1 MPNIGKFFYYK
12 FYLIKRQIMQQINFN
27 NPQYKYSFKKQK
39 SDEEK
44 YKTKQNFLSSLL
56 SCALVITD
64 YYMVANIP
72 PKVSKSIIDKMV
84 NINQSLSCSQ
94 VKSFEEAFD
103 KAFKKSKLNEFGVS
117 IFKCNDFKKDTYNI
131 KEHIK
136 KNITP
141 KWLNKYSLETYFNIV
156 SEHMKT
162 NNSCYTFFDKTIY
175 SSKNT
180 RLSLFHEM
188 GHAYNH
194 NKTVFARGLQKVR
207 ELHQILIL
215 PLTVISLC
223 LPMYKEGNQPK
234 ENNSKLNT
242 FLLKAQN
249 SFVKFSPLILFSSFL
264 PMLVEEGLASLQGQ
278 KFAKKVLNKNIY
290 NKVKLINFLGFLTYL
305 FFASF
310 SSLVLWSAL
319 KIKNSFLNK
328 QLNKT

>member
-1 MPNIGKFFYYK
+1 
-12 FYLIKRQIMQQINFN
+12 MQQINFN

-84 NINQSLSCSQ
+84 NINKSLSCSQ

-103 KAFKKSKLNEFGVS
+103 KAFKKSTLNEFGVS
-117 IFKCNDFKKDTYNI
+117 IFKCNDFKKDMYNI

-136 KNITP
+136 KNITSQ
-141 KWLNKYSLETYFNIV
+141 WLNKYSLETYFDIV
-156 SEHMKT
+156 SEHMKN

-194 NKTVFARGLQKVR
+194 NKTVFAKTLQKFR
-207 ELHQILIL
+207 SLNMKIPILVSMAAIL
-215 PLTVISLC
+215 
-223 LPMYKEGNQPK
+223 LPDFERYKVKQNDTTNQK
-234 ENNSKLNT
+234 KQSTFDKLM
-242 FLLKAQN
+242 KWEH
-249 SFVKFSPLILFSSFL
+249 SFIKMSPLIVFASFL